1 MYSKTQNAIGESPLM
16 YSEEQWFFSSI
27 SGNVSTVYIEL
38 IIHEHLIYLYLW
50 LKLLETW
57 VWSSQSIFLLQ
68 LLKLKITPTIHLAAA
83 GLSLMLVKRGSGHE
97 TLFSHKRNIALWRCT
112 SYHSLTLQES
122 RKEIIHVESVP
133 SYSVILH
140 LPQELL
146 FSFTQQQAIFRIL
159 LCIQQ
164 SGYSSNKAACL
175 RLNPTKHFFCTQT
188 VSLKSMR
195 FLEWAL
201 HTSKRIRSLNS
212 RKYRQPC

>member
-1 MYSKTQNAIGESPLM
+1 M
-16 YSEEQWFFSSI
+16 
-27 SGNVSTVYIEL
+27 EL
-38 IIHEHLIYLYLW
+38 IIHKHLIYLYLW

-68 LLKLKITPTIHLAAA
+68 ILKLKITTVIHLTAA
-83 GLSLMLVKRGSGHE
+83 GLSLMLVKE
-97 TLFSHKRNIALWRCT
+97 AMDMKLLFAHKHNMSLWKDVSPTITWCC
-112 SYHSLTLQES
+112 
-122 RKEIIHVESVP
+122 RKEIICVESMQ
-133 SYSVILH
+133 SYLVILH

-159 LCIQQ
+159 LCIQR
-164 SGYSSNKAACL
+164 SGYFSNKAACL
-175 RLNPTKHFFCTQT
+175 RLNPAKHFFCTQT

-212 RKYRQPC
+212 RKSGRPC